1 MNAKRKKDVNE
12 KKIKQLALAERA
24 KHCEGCPARIEVNAT
39 IPEHGLLYVTTSNVK
54 IDVVCKAST
63 GGGTTKPCTSLEKRQ
78 KRLFHAHIGKIR

>member
-39 IPEHGLLYVTTSNVK
+39 IPEHGTA
-54 IDVVCKAST
+54 VCYDIE
-63 GGGTTKPCTSLEKRQ
+63 CED
-78 KRLFHAHIGKIR
+78 

>member
-54 IDVVCKAST
+54 IDVVCNGLDRRGYYKAVY
-63 GGGTTKPCTSLEKRQ
+63 KP
-78 KRLFHAHIGKIR
+78 